1 MLNNRDLKNFL
12 TCVAIKAI
20 DEYNEKLKEIEEKK
34 EAGEDVSELI
44 KQAGLIEIT
53 DPELSSNTQEN
64 TQENIQDDDKFHT
77 GGARPNNAPTN
88 TKLSNPPKQDTSKGN
103 III

>member
-1 MLNNRDLKNFL
+1 MLKNKDFKNFL

-53 DPELSSNTQEN
+53 DPELSPN

-88 TKLSNPPKQDTSKGN
+88 TKLNNPPKQDTSKGN

>member
-1 MLNNRDLKNFL
+1 MLEKNDLKKFL
-12 TCVAIKAI
+12 TCVAIKTL

-53 DPELSSNTQEN
+53 DPELSSNN
-64 TQENIQDDDKFHT
+64 PENIQDDDKFHT
-77 GGARPNNAPTN
+77 GGAHPNNAPSN
-88 TKLSNPPKQDTSKGN
+88 NKLSNPPKQDTSKGN